1 MTPISD
7 DEFEALLA
15 SGFEREAVHLE
26 MRDAYGTAV
35 ELPYM
40 ATWAA
45 GEPDDLAWLGDWCAT
60 LREHVKNGRSVRR
73 ARIVSEPLSDYQR
86 WSFSIADPMVEAGE
100 DIRWVPRERVSG
112 IGIPGNDFYL
122 FDDRLAVFL
131 HYAGNGLGTKKV
143 ATDDSEVLGLC
154 REAFEAVWALTIPHR
169 EYKPF

>member
-7 DEFEALLA
+7 DEFEGLLVN
-15 SGFEREAVHLE
+15 GFDREAVHLE
-26 MRDAYGTAV
+26 TRDAYGTAV

-45 GEPDDLAWLGDWCAT
+45 GEPDDLSWLGGWCAS
-60 LREHVKNGRSVRR
+60 LREHAKDGRRVRR

-86 WSFSIADPMVEAGE
+86 WSFSIADPMVDAGE

-112 IGIPGNDFYL
+112 IAIPGNDFYL

-131 HYAGNGLGTKKV
+131 HYAGSGL
-143 ATDDSEVLGLC
+143 
-154 REAFEAVWALTIPHR
+154 
-169 EYKPF
+169 